1 MCENLDFFTFSVC
14 HSSQSRLLKNL
25 ETISYLYNYSRPGL
39 KPTIRPNL
47 AILKTGIHCTSAG
60 FLARFSVQTVK
71 FYEKWGGIRTKFKG
85 DTGPICEFRL

>member
-60 FLARFSVQTVK
+60 FLARLPLHKCIILPKIGVDSA
-71 FYEKWGGIRTKFKG
+71 
-85 DTGPICEFRL
+85 